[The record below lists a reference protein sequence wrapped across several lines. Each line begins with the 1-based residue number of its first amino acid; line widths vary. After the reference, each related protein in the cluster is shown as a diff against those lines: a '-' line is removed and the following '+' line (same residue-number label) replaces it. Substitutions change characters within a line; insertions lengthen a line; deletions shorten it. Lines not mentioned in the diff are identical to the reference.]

1 MPRPPRHPAFWSS
14 AFAVWFAVLWFLS
27 SLSPSSQASPEIP
40 HLDKVA
46 HFGYFFG
53 GAGLLAASL
62 YRLNPATPHWR
73 RIILLTILILA
84 AVGWLD
90 EWHQTHTPGRSGN
103 SWGDWL
109 ADVLGATVGALTF
122 RRLHR
127 LLK

>member
-73 RIILLTILILA
+73 RIILLTVLILLSYSDIEVIYVA
-84 AVGWLD
+84 CLRVIGWFNAVCFNVFVDYPSDSRNLITI
-90 EWHQTHTPGRSGN
+90 H
-103 SWGDWL
+103 
-109 ADVLGATVGALTF
+109 
-122 RRLHR
+122 
-127 LLK
+127 